1 MSAVFAL
8 TAIDID
14 AVCSP
19 PIAALAKLGHLVEF
33 PAKKNIVHE
42 GDAGDSLFVV
52 LAGRVR
58 IFVDS
63 DDERRFVIG
72 LLGAGSLFGEG
83 SLDGGPRTASVEAV
97 TATTCAVIAYADL
110 RQRLSSDAHFGM
122 ALVMELIQRS
132 RHTARRMKGL
142 ALNSAYQRFR
152 ELVMQ
157 ELGQATGALPGDW
170 SQQEIAQ
177 RLGCSRDMV
186 TKIFKELSKGD
197 YVLAQRGGALQI
209 MKPLPKAW

>member
-1 MSAVFAL
+1 MSSASV
-8 TAIDID
+8 IDID

-19 PIAALAKLGHLVEF
+19 PIAALAKLGRQCVF
-33 PAKKNIVHE
+33 PARTSIVRE
-42 GDAGDSLFVV
+42 GDPGDSLFVV
-52 LAGRVR
+52 LDGRIR

-72 LLGAGSLFGEG
+72 LFGPGSLFGEG

-97 TATTCAVIAYADL
+97 AATTCAVIAYAEL
-110 RQRLSSDAHFGM
+110 RQALLDDAQFGM

-152 ELVMQ
+152 ELVLQ
-157 ELGQATGALPGDW
+157 ELGQPTGELPGDW

-186 TKIFKELSKGD
+186 TKILKELGKGD
-197 YVLAQRGGALQI
+197 YVVARRGGLQI
-209 MKPLPKAW
+209 CKPLPKAW

>member
-1 MSAVFAL
+1 MLPAS
-8 TAIDID
+8 AIDID

-19 PIAALAKLGHLVEF
+19 PIAALAKLGRLCVF
-33 PAKKNIVHE
+33 PARAAIVHE
-42 GDAGDSLFVV
+42 GDPGDSLFVV
-52 LAGRVR
+52 LDGRIR

-72 LLGAGSLFGEG
+72 LFGPGSLFGEG

-97 TATTCAVIAYADL
+97 TETICAVIAYADL
-110 RQRLSSDAHFGM
+110 RQTLLDDAQFGM

-152 ELVMQ
+152 ELVLQ
-157 ELGQATGALPGDW
+157 ELRQPTGELQGDW

-186 TKIFKELSKGD
+186 TKILKELGKGD
-197 YVLAQRGGALQI
+197 YVLARRGGLTI
-209 MKPLPKAW
+209 RKPLPKAW